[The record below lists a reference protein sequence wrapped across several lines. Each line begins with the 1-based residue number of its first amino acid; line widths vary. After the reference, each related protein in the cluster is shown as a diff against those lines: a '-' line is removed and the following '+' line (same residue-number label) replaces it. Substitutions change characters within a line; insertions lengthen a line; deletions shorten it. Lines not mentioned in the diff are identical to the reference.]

1 MKRLKF
7 TTPVAAVAVLLFFTS
22 CQKNNTVV
30 PDSSVYTPTAADATA
45 TATLAQLQQGRSIFV
60 NSCGNCHGLPSPDS
74 YSASNWN
81 IILANMAPRAGL
93 SASDAALVSKYVRR
107 GN

>member
-1 MKRLKF
+1 MKRLRLLAILS
-7 TTPVAAVAVLLFFTS
+7 VGGLFFFSS
-22 CQKNNTVV
+22 CQKNTVS
-30 PDSSVYTPTAADATA
+30 PDSSTYVPTAADATA
-45 TATLAQLQQGRSIFV
+45 TATLAQLQQGRTLYV

-81 IILANMAPRAGL
+81 GILSNMAPRAGL
-93 SASDAALVSKYVRR
+93 TSAEETLVAKYVRR

>member
-1 MKRLKF
+1 MKKLKLI
-7 TTPVAAVAVLLFFTS
+7 PVAVVVSLFFITS
-22 CQKNNTVV
+22 CQKNVVV
-30 PDSSVYTPTAADATA
+30 PDTTAYVPTTSDVTS
-45 TATLAQLQQGRSIFV
+45 TATLAQLQQGRTIFV

-81 IILANMAPRAGL
+81 IILSNMAPRAGL
-93 SASDAALVSKYVRR
+93 SSADAALVSKYVRR

>member
-1 MKRLKF
+1 MKRLKLL
-7 TTPVAAVAVLLFFTS
+7 PVMFVSLFLITS
-22 CQKNNTVV
+22 CQKNITV
-30 PDSSVYTPTAADATA
+30 PDTSAYVPTASDVTK
-45 TATLAQLQQGRSIFV
+45 TATLAQLSQGRSLYV
-60 NSCGNCHGLPSPDS
+60 NNCGRCHGLPSPDS

-81 IILANMAPRAGL
+81 IILGNMIPRTQM